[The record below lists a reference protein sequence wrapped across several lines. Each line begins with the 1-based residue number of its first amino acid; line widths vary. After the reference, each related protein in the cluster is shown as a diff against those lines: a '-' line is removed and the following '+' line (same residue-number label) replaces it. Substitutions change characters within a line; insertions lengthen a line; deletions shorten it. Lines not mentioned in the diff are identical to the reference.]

1 MTSGDWLEKN
11 FGNFSV
17 YATLKDLQML
27 NENFSSFESLTLL
40 SPSQV
45 AELTLSSG
53 ALNSTNQ
60 IDAVFDRLEDGD
72 AFKNVEEFLTTLTA
86 KPEASQ

>member
-1 MTSGDWLEKN
+1 MKLYFDFYGNGLIRALTSA
-11 FGNFSV
+11 V
-17 YATLKDLQML
+17 HVVLQ
-27 NENFSSFESLTLL
+27 FESLTLL

>member
-1 MTSGDWLEKN
+1 M
-11 FGNFSV
+11 
-17 YATLKDLQML
+17 LQ
-27 NENFSSFESLTLL
+27 FASLALL

-53 ALNSTNQ
+53 ALNNTNQ
-60 IDAVFDRLEDGD
+60 IVAVFDRLENGN

-86 KPEASQ
+86 SPEASQ